1 MRKALFIFAGL
12 LIIAGV
18 ACFAIFYN
26 SGSVEALGGAVMF
39 ICFGFA
45 GFVIG
50 NYATQIS
57 GAMSSNDGPESSI

>member
-1 MRKALFIFAGL
+1 MRMVLFIFAGL
-12 LIIAGV
+12 LVIAGV
-18 ACFAIFYN
+18 ACFGLFHH
-26 SGSVEALGGAVMF
+26 SGSIQALGGAVLF

-57 GAMSSNDGPESSI
+57 GALNSKDGSESSI

>member
-1 MRKALFIFAGL
+1 MRMALYIIAGL

-57 GAMSSNDGPESSI
+57 GALTTKDEPESSV